1 MSTSGA
7 VTTYGRGPS
16 RDKPRVG
23 DRPAR
28 RTGSLFGP
36 AGLDVVRA
44 RDLWHGIIWEVT
56 ARPGPVKPLLP
67 WPKWWPVDE
76 NEAPT

>member
-1 MSTSGA
+1 M
-7 VTTYGRGPS
+7 
-16 RDKPRVG
+16 G

-44 RDLWHGIIWEVT
+44 RDLWHGIVWEVT